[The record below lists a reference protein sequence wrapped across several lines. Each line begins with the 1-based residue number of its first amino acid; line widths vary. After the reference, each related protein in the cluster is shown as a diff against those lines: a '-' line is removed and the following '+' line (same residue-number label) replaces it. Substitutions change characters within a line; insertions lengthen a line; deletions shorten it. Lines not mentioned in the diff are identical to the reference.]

1 MKIITIDNYIV
12 NTRIKELKTWTYE
25 NNISKIGGLIMEKSK
40 MLLVALGQGAGNIV
54 DGLLSKNKRYN
65 GLFFNSSL
73 FDIKPLKNA
82 NMDKNVYLYPGTDG
96 SGRDRKK
103 SKEMIIDNANA
114 IGNLL
119 RKYPQTEVMV
129 VFTSM
134 AGGTG
139 SGAIKTFIQIAA
151 ASIPSTKINVV
162 AILPSLTEDQLS
174 FKNTIECWN
183 DINGVIDLISD
194 IKFIDNNKRN
204 TYKEVNNEVIESLD
218 LSYNIMGI
226 HSDGNIDRKDSF
238 RINTADGSGLVLK
251 LYDGLKDER
260 TAIDLAIK
268 NSVFAQPDSYDCDY
282 LGINLK
288 TNGYDPAKIAQC
300 FDVYKSTY
308 TTYNDTS
315 NIVVLGGC
323 ETPTES
329 IKLVKMA
336 LDDKSKRKSSRNKNR
351 SVIIN
356 FDDENTIKENG
367 HEDGVLDLLNDEEL
381 DFSFE

>member
-1 MKIITIDNYIV
+1 
-12 NTRIKELKTWTYE
+12 
-25 NNISKIGGLIMEKSK
+25 MEKSK

-54 DGLLSKNKRYN
+54 DGLLSKNKSYN

-73 FDIKPLKNA
+73 SDIKPLKNA
-82 NMDKNVYLYPGTDG
+82 NIDKNVYVYPGTDG
-96 SGRDRKK
+96 SGRDRNK
-103 SKEMIIDNANA
+103 SKEMIKDNANA
-114 IGNLL
+114 IGTLL
-119 RKYPQTEVMV
+119 RKYPQTEVMII
-129 VFTSM
+129 FTSM

-139 SGAIKTFIQIAA
+139 SGAVKTFIQIASA
-151 ASIPSTKINVV
+151 AIPTAKINVV

-183 DINGVIDLISD
+183 DINSVIHLISD

-204 TYKEVNNEVIESLD
+204 TYKEVNNEVVESLD
-218 LSYNIMGI
+218 LSYNLMGI
-226 HSDGNIDRKDSF
+226 HIDGNIDKKDSF

-251 LYDGLKDER
+251 LYDGLKDAK

-268 NSVFAQPDSYDCDY
+268 NSVFAQPDIYDCDY

-288 TNGYDPAKIAQC
+288 TNGYDPNEVAKC
-300 FDVYKSTY
+300 FEVYKSTY
-308 TTYNDTS
+308 ITYNNNF

-329 IKLVKMA
+329 IKLIKVA
-336 LDDKSKRKSSRNKNR
+336 LEDKSKRKLSRNKER

-356 FDDENTIKENG
+356 INENLDNENNY
-367 HEDGVLDLLNDEEL
+367 LNEESHGCNEEEIE
-381 DFSFE
+381 FSFE